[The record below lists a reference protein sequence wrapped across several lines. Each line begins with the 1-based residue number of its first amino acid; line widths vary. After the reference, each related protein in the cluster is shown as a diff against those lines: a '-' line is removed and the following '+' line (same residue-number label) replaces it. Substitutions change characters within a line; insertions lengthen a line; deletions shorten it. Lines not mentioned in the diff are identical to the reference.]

1 MFLLYAKLRAIE
13 TYWKLFL
20 KTKRGL
26 GLISLPHFLH
36 NFWRKIFLLL
46 YFINWP
52 SFTVWLPLLRE
63 ILVNMCIAIVCWPGC
78 DVMRFAVNFIFL
90 VKLFF
95 LYDQKVL
102 NILRTKKAFKMKQK
116 AFFII
121 FKALSMKQI
130 TVFLKG
136 ESPTLNN
143 LWEKIQVTKT

>member
-1 MFLLYAKLRAIE
+1 
-13 TYWKLFL
+13 
-20 KTKRGL
+20 
-26 GLISLPHFLH
+26 
-36 NFWRKIFLLL
+36 
-46 YFINWP
+46 
-52 SFTVWLPLLRE
+52 
-63 ILVNMCIAIVCWPGC
+63 
-78 DVMRFAVNFIFL
+78 MRFAVNFIFL

-95 LYDQKVL
+95 LYDEKVL

-143 LWEKIQVTKT
+143 L